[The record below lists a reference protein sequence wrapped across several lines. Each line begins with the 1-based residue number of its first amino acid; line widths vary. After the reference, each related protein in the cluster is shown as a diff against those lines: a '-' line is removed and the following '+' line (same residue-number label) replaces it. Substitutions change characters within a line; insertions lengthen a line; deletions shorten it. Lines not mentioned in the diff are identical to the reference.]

1 MIRKTLLVGI
11 LSIFSFAVFS
21 QDCFDYHKTHC
32 FPKKSSFNYTE
43 NNSSVS
49 FIFSP
54 GDVRE
59 IHFMFSL
66 GKDYR
71 ITLCADS
78 IFENIIQFRI
88 LNEQGLSLYDN
99 SKQNFNL
106 NLEFSSKKTQDVIF
120 EIRAPEIDYKNV
132 NSVDSE
138 GCIGVFIEEMI
149 SIKTGF

>member
-1 MIRKTLLVGI
+1 MNRKTLLVGI

-21 QDCFDYHKTHC
+21 QNCFDYHKTHC
-32 FPKKSSFNYTE
+32 FPKKSNFHYIE

-49 FIFSP
+49 FLFSP
-54 GDVRE
+54 GDIQE
-59 IHFMFSL
+59 IQVLFLL

-78 IFENIIQFRI
+78 IFDNIIQLRI
-88 LNEQGLSLYDN
+88 LNGQGIILYDN

-106 NLEFSSKKTQDVIF
+106 NLEFSSKKTQNAIL
-120 EIRAPEIDYKNV
+120 EIIAPEIDNKNV
-132 NSVDSE
+132 NSIDSE